1 MVYYIHNQKELERKN
16 MTVQI
21 TKTAKYIGG
30 GIQNITDPMIED
42 YNSFTANEKMQ
53 DEFANGFDVRKGQK
67 YVKVINRNAV
77 VAFIVNTTE
86 DKLFELGDIL
96 KPAGWNAPA
105 RNKPRGNV
113 LEGNYLMQWTGPMY
127 LS

>member
-1 MVYYIHNQKELERKN
+1 MSNIRAKSKS
-16 MTVQI
+16 
-21 TKTAKYIGG
+21 KYI
-30 GIQNITDPMIED
+30 
-42 YNSFTANEKMQ
+42 
-53 DEFANGFDVRKGQK
+53 
-67 YVKVINRNAV
+67 KVINRNAV

-113 LEGNYLMQWTGPMY
+113 LDGDYLMQWTGPMY

>member
-1 MVYYIHNQKELERKN
+1 

-21 TKTAKYIGG
+21 TKDANNMKD
-30 GIQNITDPMIED
+30 GINNMTDAMIED
-42 YNSFTANEKMQ
+42 YNSFTANEQIQ
-53 DEFANGFDVRKGQK
+53 DEFANGFDIRKGQK

>member
-1 MVYYIHNQKELERKN
+1 

-21 TKTAKYIGG
+21 TKNADYIGG
-30 GIQNITDPMIED
+30 GIQNMIDAMIED
-42 YNSFTANEKMQ
+42 YNSFTANEQMQ
-53 DEFANGFDVRKGQK
+53 DEFANGFDIRKGQK

-86 DKLFELGDIL
+86 DKLFEIGDIL

-105 RNKPRGNV
+105 RNKPRVNV
-113 LEGNYLMQWTGPMY
+113 LDGNYLMQWTGPMY

>member
-1 MVYYIHNQKELERKN
+1 

-21 TKTAKYIGG
+21 TKDANNMTD
-30 GIQNITDPMIED
+30 GINNMTDAMIED
-42 YNSFTANEKMQ
+42 YNSFTANEQMQ
-53 DEFANGFDVRKGQK
+53 DEFANGFDIRKGQK

-113 LEGNYLMQWTGPMY
+113 LDGNYLMQWTGPMY